1 MEAYRK
7 KGDLAAILA
16 ANTEVKK
23 FITRKELGAL
33 LDPEKYIGTA
43 PTQVDRVV
51 ARLSKYLDKKGDKE
65 KLVRRIIRSTT

>member
-16 ANTEVKK
+16 ADKEAKK
-23 FITRKELGAL
+23 VITRKELAAL

-43 PTQVDRVV
+43 PQQVDRVV
-51 ARLSKYLDKKGDKE
+51 ARLSKYTAARKTT
-65 KLVRRIIRSTT
+65 RRKR